1 MDLYHRVLQSS
12 MRFPLA
18 IGCLM
23 LCSML
28 CQQVLFAEVHDEDQS
43 QWSARGQGHCFGRMD
58 WFHFLITSRSI
69 TYDSYWF
76 IWFLDFWDSWDSWH
90 LWGFLG
96 ISGGFLG
103 CHDLRNSK
111 AVYAAWLEC
120 TCEVP
125 GARQAQK
132 SGGDL
137 VIGNIRVK
145 AWDCDE
151 VLLSEI
157 VLLIPIIVIRLP
169 NHCGHWR
176 HSKLN
181 DCVLVAGNLCRQ
193 DSDDQFLW

>member
-1 MDLYHRVLQSS
+1 
-12 MRFPLA
+12 
-18 IGCLM
+18 
-23 LCSML
+23 
-28 CQQVLFAEVHDEDQS
+28 
-43 QWSARGQGHCFGRMD
+43 
-58 WFHFLITSRSI
+58 
-69 TYDSYWF
+69 
-76 IWFLDFWDSWDSWH
+76 
-90 LWGFLG
+90 
-96 ISGGFLG
+96 
-103 CHDLRNSK
+103 LRNSK

-145 AWDCDE
+145 AWDPDE

-176 HSKLN
+176 HSKLTAS
-181 DCVLVAGNLCRQ
+181 LWQATSAGKIQMISSC
-193 DSDDQFLW
+193 DSLR